1 MQLGGSAE
9 TPAPFSTQ
17 ALRFAIGLLANAQI
31 AAAKLTNEA
40 ARAAHLCAA
49 VQVCCPAERVT
60 VELLSAVVDAHR
72 PIREAAGDT
81 VPLRRQETQGV
92 SVGSTVAASR
102 MRDKMSAR
110 TKSKHGSEST

>member
-1 MQLGGSAE
+1 MQLRGSAE
-9 TPAPFSTQ
+9 TPAPFSAQ

-49 VQVCCPAERVT
+49 MQVCCPAKRVT

-72 PIREAAGDT
+72 PIREAAGDA
-81 VPLRRQETQGV
+81 VPLRRQGTQGV
-92 SVGSTVAASR
+92 SERHAVAASR
-102 MRDKMSAR
+102 MRDR
-110 TKSKHGSEST
+110 